1 MSSYPFVD
9 KELMRKE
16 RLHVIDCLRLIKCF
30 RVREIDE
37 VTLICVV
44 NSLRNAAEGG
54 VEWWRLFSE
63 GRIRASAGNC
73 LQCPQLPPFPMSEST
88 PSIPLRQSKR
98 QPEASDPAISAPI
111 VAARVLAAEREQFY
125 ARAAASNKKPGTLLR
140 ELIQAHISEAGQEI
154 DRASQAPR
162 IRHSGDPEL
171 ERLEFRLPKF
181 LKEEVKKRAELEGM
195 KSAQWVSSLVQ
206 SSLMTTPVLT
216 DQEVEVVSWANRELA
231 AVGRNLNQIARSMNR
246 AELIGES
253 FSKDEV
259 LTLEGINQVNASV
272 SKLRDMMLRL
282 VAARHRAW
290 GVDDSTT

>member
-1 MSSYPFVD
+1 MFTIPY
-9 KELMRKE
+9 
-16 RLHVIDCLRLIKCF
+16 
-30 RVREIDE
+30 
-37 VTLICVV
+37 
-44 NSLRNAAEGG
+44 
-54 VEWWRLFSE
+54 
-63 GRIRASAGNC
+63 
-73 LQCPQLPPFPMSEST
+73 LPPFPMSAST

-181 LKEEVKKRAELEGM
+181 LKEEVKKRAEQEGM

-259 LTLEGINQVNASV
+259 LTLDGINQVNANV
-272 SKLRDMMLRL
+272 RKLRDMMLRL

-290 GVDDSTT
+290 GVVDDSTT

>member
-1 MSSYPFVD
+1 
-9 KELMRKE
+9 MRKE
-16 RLHVIDCLRLIKCF
+16 RLHVIDCLRLIKWS
-30 RVREIDE
+30 RVREVDE
-37 VTLICVV
+37 VTLRCVV
-44 NSLRNAAEGG
+44 NSLRNAPEGG
-54 VEWWRLFSE
+54 VKWWGLFSE

-73 LQCPQLPPFPMSEST
+73 LQCPHLPPFPMSEST
-88 PSIPLRQSKR
+88 PSIPLRQSKK
-98 QPEASDPAISAPI
+98 QTEASEPAVSAPI
-111 VAARVLAAEREQFY
+111 VAARVLAAEREEFY
-125 ARAAASNKKPGTLLR
+125 ALAAASNKKPGTLLR
-140 ELIQAHISEAGQEI
+140 ELIQAHISGAGKESNLSKQTE
-154 DRASQAPR
+154 R
-162 IRHSGDPEL
+162 IRHLGDPQL

-253 FSKDEV
+253 FTKNEV
-259 LTLEGINQVNASV
+259 LTLEGINQVNANV
-272 SKLRDMMLRL
+272 RKLRDMMLRL

-290 GVDDSTT
+290 GVVDDSTT

>member
-1 MSSYPFVD
+1 
-9 KELMRKE
+9 
-16 RLHVIDCLRLIKCF
+16 
-30 RVREIDE
+30 
-37 VTLICVV
+37 
-44 NSLRNAAEGG
+44 
-54 VEWWRLFSE
+54 
-63 GRIRASAGNC
+63 
-73 LQCPQLPPFPMSEST
+73 
-88 PSIPLRQSKR
+88 
-98 QPEASDPAISAPI
+98 
-111 VAARVLAAEREQFY
+111 
-125 ARAAASNKKPGTLLR
+125 
-140 ELIQAHISEAGQEI
+140 
-154 DRASQAPR
+154 
-162 IRHSGDPEL
+162 
-171 ERLEFRLPKF
+171 
-181 LKEEVKKRAELEGM
+181 M
-195 KSAQWVSSLVQ
+195 KSAQWVFSLVQ